1 MNNYNGKIAVYHN
14 DSFFEYSSKNRS
26 EAERLWLYKNK
37 MFESLKADN
46 EENKINIPVVGIHC
60 ESIQKLINI
69 IYKLN
74 YNFKSDGYYCE
85 S

>member
-1 MNNYNGKIAVYHN
+1 
-14 DSFFEYSSKNRS
+14 
-26 EAERLWLYKNK
+26 

-85 S
+85 FIFGNVSGRITWF

>member
-1 MNNYNGKIAVYHN
+1 
-14 DSFFEYSSKNRS
+14 
-26 EAERLWLYKNK
+26 

-85 S
+85 SFLEMSQAE